1 MFVLYADK
9 VLNVILTKDKTTKEI
24 YNELMKSEDFRYP
37 KEIKLQ
43 KTIKRKQISDGY
55 FKILFENGLI
65 KFNKSGKLYVYHNK

>member
-24 YNELMKSEDFRYP
+24 QNELMKSEDFRYP